1 MQNFLLSSTVPP
13 VIRETINKATLRE
26 EKGLPIFDFSSGNIG
41 KLLFKINLFDKI
53 DIKVNE
59 NLPLELKVIAEAIK
73 EGILEAYYPTPK
85 GLSYSPTGGNLQ
97 IRKLAIK
104 YFKEVHGVP
113 LSDEDFDK
121 VIVTA
126 GGQQAMAA
134 ALRSL
139 KPETKVFLSQWEYDV
154 IPAIVKDRGGQVIR
168 IKRNDDLSINIDD
181 LKEKIVENS
190 VFYISMP
197 NNPTGY
203 ISTQDFEK
211 ILEVLAEKGCG
222 MIWDAPYL
230 FTILKLTSN
239 KAEFDR
245 NFLQEK
251 IDEFKRIIRKY
262 YRNVCIISSLSKT
275 CLMAGLRFGFATAS
289 SHWIKLMEA
298 FIGRETL
305 SSPTSGFIIGAKVL
319 ETFLKNK
326 IVHEWACK
334 ILAQR
339 LTMLIEEDL
348 PLILPKNGAF
358 GALYALIKTN
368 KDGTKL
374 ADKLINEYG
383 IVAIPGEPFYVQ
395 PKNVIRLSLM
405 TTPWVKND
413 EEWVKSVKIL
423 KKALI
428 NYSK

>member
-13 VIRETINKATLRE
+13 IIRETINKATLRE

-53 DIKVNE
+53 DVKVNE

-85 GLSYSPTGGNLQ
+85 GLSYSPTGGSLQ

-113 LSDEDFDK
+113 LNDEDFDK

-126 GGQQAMAA
+126 GGQQAMTA

-139 KPETKVFLSQWEYDV
+139 KPEAKVFLSRWEYDV

-168 IKRNDDLSINIDD
+168 IKRNNDLSINIDD

-190 VFYISMP
+190 VFYLSMP

-211 ILEVLAEKGCG
+211 ILEVLTERGCG

-251 IDEFKRIIRKY
+251 IDEFKRIIRRY
-262 YRNVCIISSLSKT
+262 YKNVCIISSLSKT

-305 SSPTSGFIIGAKVL
+305 SSPTSGFTIGAKVL
-319 ETFLKNK
+319 EAFLKNK

-339 LTMLIEEDL
+339 LTMLIEENL

-383 IVAIPGEPFYVQ
+383 IVAIPGEPFYGQ

-405 TTPWVKND
+405 ATPWVKND
-413 EEWVKSVKIL
+413 EEWVKSVKML